1 MYLTPV
7 VIEQTNRGERSFDI
21 YSRLLKDR
29 IILVFGEIN
38 DALSASII
46 AQLLFLSSIDK
57 EKEAAMI
64 FVKWL
69 TEKSGYCYNEGG
81 LPVIAGNTDTKLA
94 FDNVSLI
101 EDEAALKG
109 EEDYLNDMNSES
121 ELNINNSGN
130 DKIQAIIESAS
141 KGDKKFDDIMKEW
154 NKKWSDAQNA
164 NGIKVTD

>member
-1 MYLTPV
+1 MAAAGK
-7 VIEQTNRGERSFDI
+7 NGDDI
-21 YSRLLKDR
+21 GYMPFP
-29 IILVFGEIN
+29 I
-38 DALSASII
+38 
-46 AQLLFLSSIDK
+46 SIDGK
-57 EKEAAMI
+57 QYASAGADYSYGINANATNDEKEAAMI

>member
-1 MYLTPV
+1 
-7 VIEQTNRGERSFDI
+7 
-21 YSRLLKDR
+21 
-29 IILVFGEIN
+29 
-38 DALSASII
+38 
-46 AQLLFLSSIDK
+46 
-57 EKEAAMI
+57 MI